1 MVKMARATGKGTKT
15 KASKKTT
22 NRGGDKMVN
31 KVKDLKPMEK
41 TATEQIREIMQ
52 KHPEMTGAEIA
63 RETGIPSGTVYTVQ
77 SRLRA
82 KARKEEQKAGTITK
96 KEHTAVGDVGQ
107 LDKMLKVSETLT
119 VPVSADKAELF
130 SFITAFYLD
139 KITHATTD
147 EEIQKYHN
155 LLMDM
160 LGR

>member
-1 MVKMARATGKGTKT
+1 MARTTGKGTKT
-15 KASKKTT
+15 KTAKKTT
-22 NRGGDKMVN
+22 NKGGNKMAN

-41 TATEQIREIMQ
+41 TATEQIKEIMQ
-52 KHPEMTGAEIA
+52 KHPEMIGAEIA
-63 RETGIPSGTVYTVQ
+63 RKTGISSGTVYTVQ

-82 KARKEEQKAGTITK
+82 KARKEEQKAGAITK
-96 KEHTAVGDVGQ
+96 KEHTAVGDAGQ
-107 LDKMLKVSETLT
+107 LDKMLKVSDTLS
-119 VPVSADKAELF
+119 VPISADKAELF

-147 EEIQKYHN
+147 DEVQKYHS